1 MHRNKQIS
9 KWRMTVRKYC
19 NAHKNKSIALIVRKL
34 TSNFNFIILE
44 SVIKRR
50 LLIDGDGTGDDR
62 RLNVLLKS
70 FIKWSNTKDTAEN
83 T

>member
-1 MHRNKQIS
+1 MQTLIGKKHRK
-9 KWRMTVRKYC
+9 C
-19 NAHKNKSIALIVRKL
+19 L
-34 TSNFNFIILE
+34 NFPHYFFCKTE

-70 FIKWSNTKDTAEN
+70 FIKWSNTKDTPEN

>member
-1 MHRNKQIS
+1 ME
-9 KWRMTVRKYC
+9 YG
-19 NAHKNKSIALIVRKL
+19 
-34 TSNFNFIILE
+34 NFHQFVHFDFPE

-70 FIKWSNTKDTAEN
+70 FIKWGNTKDTAEN

>member
-1 MHRNKQIS
+1 MFVYS
-9 KWRMTVRKYC
+9 VC
-19 NAHKNKSIALIVRKL
+19 LS
-34 TSNFNFIILE
+34 E

-62 RLNVLLKS
+62 RLNALLKS
-70 FIKWSNTKDTAEN
+70 FIKWSNTKDTPEN